1 MAKKFRYLTTIKN
14 QSHEK
19 YLYRN
24 RVPNGDCTRYIGTTT
39 AHSEQKKRA
48 PFHHL

>member
-1 MAKKFRYLTTIKN
+1 MVAGKNSRYLTTIKN

-24 RVPNGDCTRYIGTTT
+24 RVPNGDRACDIGTAT
-39 AHSEQKKRA
+39 AHHE
-48 PFHHL
+48 